1 MNWNRNHSWF
11 KTPFKAIYCILVCG
25 IWVIPVIYSCKTRE
39 AETLGVVCARCLL
52 VDIVATEGLVLQVL
66 HRLPAQVGNPR
77 GRTEMVWV
85 EEIGEFGRRV
95 RPCHGIQRVKSVA
108 VNPQGIRLHH
118 AAQQRVAFHA
128 LVSQH
133 VAINNRLA
141 NVGQAAVADGR
152 GP

>member
-77 GRTEMVWV
+77 GGAEMVWV
-85 EEIGEFGRRV
+85 EEIGELGCRV
-95 RPCHGIQRVKSVA
+95 RLGQAVKCIKSVA
-108 VNPQGIRLHH
+108 VDTQWIRCHH

-128 LVSQH
+128 LVGQH

-141 NVGQAAVADGR
+141 NVGQATVADGR